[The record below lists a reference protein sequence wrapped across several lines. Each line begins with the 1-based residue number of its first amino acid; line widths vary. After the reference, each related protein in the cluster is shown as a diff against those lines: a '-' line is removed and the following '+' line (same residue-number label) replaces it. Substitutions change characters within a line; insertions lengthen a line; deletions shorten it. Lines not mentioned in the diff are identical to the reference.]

1 MPAHEKLPLA
11 YQLHMRHPAGIS
23 PGRSSRSIATWPAR
37 VSHPLSMPAPPPFSR
52 FRKPYARR
60 RKNLQV
66 PPPGH
71 IQWPGEGY
79 EGRLAAWGCLAALG
93 LLLARSAEAAQAVR
107 DGLALCAGSVIP
119 ALFPFLAVSGL
130 LTALD
135 AGASPALGP
144 LARLLGCSRAGAQAF
159 LLGLTG
165 SYPVGARTVAQLY
178 RRGGISPAGGL
189 PPAAVFQQLRPG
201 VYPGGGRAGLLRQ
214 PRAGAAVGS
223 AYSGG
228 AGHSPGPAPAG
239 GGAAGTSRLCRPVP
253 PLVPALIAAV
263 RDAAGT
269 MVYICGF
276 VVFFL
281 VLLRVMGRVTGL
293 SHPVLS
299 GAVELTQG
307 ILALPLTRRGFVWA
321 AGLLG
326 WGGLSVHGQSAAV
339 LSGTDLP
346 MGPYLAAKATHAAV
360 SVLLAW
366 PVSMCL

>member
-1 MPAHEKLPLA
+1 MK
-11 YQLHMRHPAGIS
+11 
-23 PGRSSRSIATWPAR
+23 
-37 VSHPLSMPAPPPFSR
+37 
-52 FRKPYARR
+52 
-60 RKNLQV
+60 
-66 PPPGH
+66 
-71 IQWPGEGY
+71 
-79 EGRLAAWGCLAALG
+79 GRLAAWGCLAALG

-135 AGASPALGP
+135 AGTSPALGR
-144 LARLLGCSRAGAQAF
+144 LARLLGCSRAGARAF

-178 RRGGISPAGGL
+178 RRGGISRREACRLLLFSNNCGPAFILGVAGL
-189 PPAAVFQQLRPG
+189 GCFGSLRAGVLLWGVHILAALVIALALPRQAAEPSERPG
-201 VYPGGGRAGLLRQ
+201 SV
-214 PRAGAAVGS
+214 
-223 AYSGG
+223 
-228 AGHSPGPAPAG
+228 PA
-239 GGAAGTSRLCRPVP
+239 RP

-307 ILALPLTRRGFVWA
+307 ILALPHTRRGFVWA

-346 MGPYLAAKATHAAV
+346 MGPYLAAKAAHAAV

>member
-1 MPAHEKLPLA
+1 MK
-11 YQLHMRHPAGIS
+11 G
-23 PGRSSRSIATWPAR
+23 
-37 VSHPLSMPAPPPFSR
+37 
-52 FRKPYARR
+52 K
-60 RKNLQV
+60 
-66 PPPGH
+66 
-71 IQWPGEGY
+71 
-79 EGRLAAWGCLAALG
+79 LAAWGCLAALG

-135 AGASPALGP
+135 AGVSPALGP
-144 LARLLGCSRAGAQAF
+144 LARLLGCSRAGARAF

-178 RRGGISPAGGL
+178 RRGGISRREACRLLLFSNNCGPAFILGVAGL
-189 PPAAVFQQLRPG
+189 GCFGSL
-201 VYPGGGRAGLLRQ
+201 RAGVLLWGVHILAALVIALVL
-214 PRAGAAVGS
+214 PRRAAEPPERPSSV
-223 AYSGG
+223 
-228 AGHSPGPAPAG
+228 PARPA
-239 GGAAGTSRLCRPVP
+239 
-253 PLVPALIAAV
+253 LVPALIAAV

-281 VLLRVMGRVTGL
+281 VLLRVLGRVTGL

-307 ILALPLTRRGFVWA
+307 ILALPHTRRGFVWA

-346 MGPYLAAKATHAAV
+346 MGPYLAAKAAHAAV

>member
-1 MPAHEKLPLA
+1 MK
-11 YQLHMRHPAGIS
+11 
-23 PGRSSRSIATWPAR
+23 
-37 VSHPLSMPAPPPFSR
+37 
-52 FRKPYARR
+52 
-60 RKNLQV
+60 
-66 PPPGH
+66 
-71 IQWPGEGY
+71 
-79 EGRLAAWGCLAALG
+79 GRLAAWGCLAALG

-135 AGASPALGP
+135 AGASSALGP
-144 LARLLGCSRAGAQAF
+144 LARLLGCSRAGARAF

-178 RRGGISPAGGL
+178 RRGGISRREACRLLLFSNNCGPAFILGVAGL
-189 PPAAVFQQLRPG
+189 GCFGSLRAGVLLWGVHILAALVIALALPRRAAEPPERPG
-201 VYPGGGRAGLLRQ
+201 SVPARPG
-214 PRAGAAVGS
+214 S
-223 AYSGG
+223 
-228 AGHSPGPAPAG
+228 
-239 GGAAGTSRLCRPVP
+239 
-253 PLVPALIAAV
+253 VPALIAAV

-307 ILALPLTRRGFVWA
+307 ILALPHTRRGFVWA

-346 MGPYLAAKATHAAV
+346 MGPYLAAKAAHAAV

>member
-1 MPAHEKLPLA
+1 MK
-11 YQLHMRHPAGIS
+11 G
-23 PGRSSRSIATWPAR
+23 
-37 VSHPLSMPAPPPFSR
+37 
-52 FRKPYARR
+52 K
-60 RKNLQV
+60 
-66 PPPGH
+66 
-71 IQWPGEGY
+71 
-79 EGRLAAWGCLAALG
+79 LAAWGCLAALG

-135 AGASPALGP
+135 TGASPALGP
-144 LARLLGCSRAGAQAF
+144 LARLLGCSRAGARAF

-178 RRGGISPAGGL
+178 RRGGISRREACRLLLFSNNCGPAFILGVAGL
-189 PPAAVFQQLRPG
+189 GCFGSLRAGVLLWGVHILAALVIALALPRQAAEPSERPG
-201 VYPGGGRAGLLRQ
+201 SV
-214 PRAGAAVGS
+214 
-223 AYSGG
+223 
-228 AGHSPGPAPAG
+228 PA
-239 GGAAGTSRLCRPVP
+239 RP

-307 ILALPLTRRGFVWA
+307 ILALPHTRRGFVWA

-346 MGPYLAAKATHAAV
+346 MGPYLAAKAAHAAV
-360 SVLLAW
+360 SMLLAW

>member
-1 MPAHEKLPLA
+1 MK
-11 YQLHMRHPAGIS
+11 G
-23 PGRSSRSIATWPAR
+23 
-37 VSHPLSMPAPPPFSR
+37 
-52 FRKPYARR
+52 K
-60 RKNLQV
+60 
-66 PPPGH
+66 
-71 IQWPGEGY
+71 
-79 EGRLAAWGCLAALG
+79 LAAWACLAALG

-135 AGASPALGP
+135 AGASPALGL
-144 LARLLGCSRAGAQAF
+144 LARLLGCSRAGAKAF

-178 RRGGISPAGGL
+178 RRGGISRREACRLLLFSNNCGPAFILGVAGL
-189 PPAAVFQQLRPG
+189 GCFGSLRAGVLLWGVHILAALVIALALPRRAAEPPERPG
-201 VYPGGGRAGLLRQ
+201 SV
-214 PRAGAAVGS
+214 S
-223 AYSGG
+223 AR
-228 AGHSPGPAPAG
+228 PA
-239 GGAAGTSRLCRPVP
+239 
-253 PLVPALIAAV
+253 LVPALIAAV

-307 ILALPLTRRGFVWA
+307 ILALPHTRRGFVWA

-346 MGPYLAAKATHAAV
+346 MGPYLAAKAAHAAV

>member
-1 MPAHEKLPLA
+1 MK
-11 YQLHMRHPAGIS
+11 
-23 PGRSSRSIATWPAR
+23 
-37 VSHPLSMPAPPPFSR
+37 
-52 FRKPYARR
+52 
-60 RKNLQV
+60 
-66 PPPGH
+66 
-71 IQWPGEGY
+71 
-79 EGRLAAWGCLAALG
+79 GRLAAWGCLAALG

-135 AGASPALGP
+135 AGTSPALGP
-144 LARLLGCSRAGAQAF
+144 LARLLGCSRAGARAF

-178 RRGGISPAGGL
+178 RRGGISRREACRLLLFSNNCGPAFILGVAGL
-189 PPAAVFQQLRPG
+189 GCFGSLRAGVLLWGVHILAALVIALALPRRAAEPPERPG
-201 VYPGGGRAGLLRQ
+201 SV
-214 PRAGAAVGS
+214 
-223 AYSGG
+223 
-228 AGHSPGPAPAG
+228 PA
-239 GGAAGTSRLCRPVP
+239 RP

-281 VLLRVMGRVTGL
+281 VLLRVLGRVTGL

-307 ILALPLTRRGFVWA
+307 ILALPHTRRGFVWA

-346 MGPYLAAKATHAAV
+346 MGPYLAAKAAHAAV

>member
-1 MPAHEKLPLA
+1 MK
-11 YQLHMRHPAGIS
+11 G
-23 PGRSSRSIATWPAR
+23 
-37 VSHPLSMPAPPPFSR
+37 
-52 FRKPYARR
+52 K
-60 RKNLQV
+60 
-66 PPPGH
+66 
-71 IQWPGEGY
+71 
-79 EGRLAAWGCLAALG
+79 LAAWGCLAALG

-135 AGASPALGP
+135 AGASPTLGP
-144 LARLLGCSRAGAQAF
+144 LARLLGCSQAGARAF

-178 RRGGISPAGGL
+178 RRGGISRREAGRLLLFSNNCGPAFILGVAGL
-189 PPAAVFQQLRPG
+189 GCFGSL
-201 VYPGGGRAGLLRQ
+201 RAGVLLWGVHILAALVIALAL
-214 PRAGAAVGS
+214 PRRAAE
-223 AYSGG
+223 
-228 AGHSPGPAPAG
+228 PPE
-239 GGAAGTSRLCRPVP
+239 RPVP
-253 PLVPALIAAV
+253 VPPRTPLVPALIAAV

-281 VLLRVMGRVTGL
+281 VLLRVLGRVTGL

-307 ILALPLTRRGFVWA
+307 ILALPHTRRGFVWA

-346 MGPYLAAKATHAAV
+346 MGPYLAAKAAHAAV

>member
-1 MPAHEKLPLA
+1 MK
-11 YQLHMRHPAGIS
+11 
-23 PGRSSRSIATWPAR
+23 
-37 VSHPLSMPAPPPFSR
+37 
-52 FRKPYARR
+52 
-60 RKNLQV
+60 
-66 PPPGH
+66 
-71 IQWPGEGY
+71 
-79 EGRLAAWGCLAALG
+79 GRLAAWGCLAALG

-135 AGASPALGP
+135 AGESPALGP
-144 LARLLGCSRAGAQAF
+144 LARLLGCSRAGARAF

-178 RRGGISPAGGL
+178 RRGGISRREAGRLLLFSNNCGPAFILGVAGL
-189 PPAAVFQQLRPG
+189 GCFGSLRAGVLLWGVHILAALVIALALPRRAAEPPERPG
-201 VYPGGGRAGLLRQ
+201 SV
-214 PRAGAAVGS
+214 
-223 AYSGG
+223 
-228 AGHSPGPAPAG
+228 PARPA
-239 GGAAGTSRLCRPVP
+239 
-253 PLVPALIAAV
+253 LVPALIAAV

-281 VLLRVMGRVTGL
+281 VLLRVLGRVTGL

-307 ILALPLTRRGFVWA
+307 ILALPHTRRGFVWA

-346 MGPYLAAKATHAAV
+346 MGPYLAAKAAHAAV

>member
-1 MPAHEKLPLA
+1 MK
-11 YQLHMRHPAGIS
+11 
-23 PGRSSRSIATWPAR
+23 
-37 VSHPLSMPAPPPFSR
+37 
-52 FRKPYARR
+52 
-60 RKNLQV
+60 
-66 PPPGH
+66 
-71 IQWPGEGY
+71 
-79 EGRLAAWGCLAALG
+79 GRLAAWGCLAALG

-107 DGLALCAGSVIP
+107 DGLSLCAGSVIP

-144 LARLLGCSRAGAQAF
+144 LARLLGCSQAGARAF

-178 RRGGISPAGGL
+178 RRGGISRREAGRLLLFSNNCGPAFILGVAGL
-189 PPAAVFQQLRPG
+189 
-201 VYPGGGRAGLLRQ
+201 RAGVLLWGVHILAALVIALAL
-214 PRAGAAVGS
+214 PRRAAE
-223 AYSGG
+223 
-228 AGHSPGPAPAG
+228 PPE
-239 GGAAGTSRLCRPVP
+239 RPVP
-253 PLVPALIAAV
+253 VPVRPALVPALITAV

-281 VLLRVMGRVTGL
+281 VLLRVLGRVTGL

-307 ILALPLTRRGFVWA
+307 ILALPHTRRGFVWA

-346 MGPYLAAKATHAAV
+346 MGPYLAAKAAHAAV

>member
-1 MPAHEKLPLA
+1 MK
-11 YQLHMRHPAGIS
+11 
-23 PGRSSRSIATWPAR
+23 
-37 VSHPLSMPAPPPFSR
+37 
-52 FRKPYARR
+52 
-60 RKNLQV
+60 
-66 PPPGH
+66 
-71 IQWPGEGY
+71 
-79 EGRLAAWGCLAALG
+79 GRLAAWGCLAALG

-107 DGLALCAGSVIP
+107 EGLALCAGSVIP

-135 AGASPALGP
+135 AGESPALGP
-144 LARLLGCSRAGAQAF
+144 LARLLGCSRAGARAF

-178 RRGGISPAGGL
+178 RRGGISRREAGRLLLFSNNCGPAFILGVAGL
-189 PPAAVFQQLRPG
+189 GCFGSLRAGVLLWGVHILAALVIALALPRRAAEPPERPG
-201 VYPGGGRAGLLRQ
+201 SVP
-214 PRAGAAVGS
+214 PR
-223 AYSGG
+223 
-228 AGHSPGPAPAG
+228 
-239 GGAAGTSRLCRPVP
+239 P

-281 VLLRVMGRVTGL
+281 VLLRVLGRVTGL

-307 ILALPLTRRGFVWA
+307 ILALPHTRRGFVWA

-346 MGPYLAAKATHAAV
+346 MGPYLAAKAAHAAV

>member
-1 MPAHEKLPLA
+1 MK
-11 YQLHMRHPAGIS
+11 
-23 PGRSSRSIATWPAR
+23 
-37 VSHPLSMPAPPPFSR
+37 
-52 FRKPYARR
+52 
-60 RKNLQV
+60 
-66 PPPGH
+66 
-71 IQWPGEGY
+71 
-79 EGRLAAWGCLAALG
+79 GRLAAWGCLAALG

-144 LARLLGCSRAGAQAF
+144 LARLLGCSRAGARAF

-178 RRGGISPAGGL
+178 RRGGISRREACRLLLFSNNCGPAFILGVAGL
-189 PPAAVFQQLRPG
+189 GCFGSLRAGVLLWGVHILAALVIALALPRRAAEPPERPG
-201 VYPGGGRAGLLRQ
+201 SV
-214 PRAGAAVGS
+214 
-223 AYSGG
+223 
-228 AGHSPGPAPAG
+228 PA
-239 GGAAGTSRLCRPVP
+239 RP

-293 SHPVLS
+293 RHPVLS

-307 ILALPLTRRGFVWA
+307 ILALPHTRRGFVWA

-346 MGPYLAAKATHAAV
+346 MGPYLAAKAAHAAV

>member
-1 MPAHEKLPLA
+1 MK
-11 YQLHMRHPAGIS
+11 
-23 PGRSSRSIATWPAR
+23 
-37 VSHPLSMPAPPPFSR
+37 
-52 FRKPYARR
+52 
-60 RKNLQV
+60 
-66 PPPGH
+66 
-71 IQWPGEGY
+71 
-79 EGRLAAWGCLAALG
+79 GRLAAWGCLAALG

-135 AGASPALGP
+135 TGASPALGP
-144 LARLLGCSRAGAQAF
+144 LARLLGCSRAGARAF

-178 RRGGISPAGGL
+178 RRGGISRREACRLLLFSNNCGPAFILGVAGL
-189 PPAAVFQQLRPG
+189 GCFGSLQAGVLLWGVHILAALVIALALPRRAAEPPERPG
-201 VYPGGGRAGLLRQ
+201 SV
-214 PRAGAAVGS
+214 
-223 AYSGG
+223 
-228 AGHSPGPAPAG
+228 PA
-239 GGAAGTSRLCRPVP
+239 RP

-281 VLLRVMGRVTGL
+281 VLLRVLGRVTGL

-307 ILALPLTRRGFVWA
+307 ILALPHTRRGFVWA

-346 MGPYLAAKATHAAV
+346 MGPYLAAKAAHAAV

>member
-1 MPAHEKLPLA
+1 MK
-11 YQLHMRHPAGIS
+11 G
-23 PGRSSRSIATWPAR
+23 
-37 VSHPLSMPAPPPFSR
+37 
-52 FRKPYARR
+52 K
-60 RKNLQV
+60 
-66 PPPGH
+66 
-71 IQWPGEGY
+71 
-79 EGRLAAWGCLAALG
+79 LAAWGCLAALG

-144 LARLLGCSRAGAQAF
+144 LARLLGCSRAGARAF

-178 RRGGISPAGGL
+178 RRGGISRREAGRLLLFSNNCGPAFILGVAGL
-189 PPAAVFQQLRPG
+189 GCFGSLRAGVLLWGVHILAALVIALALPRRAAEPPERPG
-201 VYPGGGRAGLLRQ
+201 SVP
-214 PRAGAAVGS
+214 PR
-223 AYSGG
+223 
-228 AGHSPGPAPAG
+228 
-239 GGAAGTSRLCRPVP
+239 T

-281 VLLRVMGRVTGL
+281 VLLRVLGRVTGL

-307 ILALPLTRRGFVWA
+307 ILALPHTRRGFVWA

-346 MGPYLAAKATHAAV
+346 MGPYLAAKAAHAAV

>member
-1 MPAHEKLPLA
+1 MAMEVRDMK
-11 YQLHMRHPAGIS
+11 G
-23 PGRSSRSIATWPAR
+23 
-37 VSHPLSMPAPPPFSR
+37 
-52 FRKPYARR
+52 K
-60 RKNLQV
+60 
-66 PPPGH
+66 
-71 IQWPGEGY
+71 
-79 EGRLAAWGCLAALG
+79 LAAWGCLAALG

-135 AGASPALGP
+135 AGTSPALGP
-144 LARLLGCSRAGAQAF
+144 LARLLGCSRAGARAF

-178 RRGGISPAGGL
+178 RRGGISRREACRLLLFSNNCGPAFILGVAGL
-189 PPAAVFQQLRPG
+189 GCFGSLRAGVLLWGVHILAALVIALALPRRAAEPPGRPG
-201 VYPGGGRAGLLRQ
+201 SV
-214 PRAGAAVGS
+214 
-223 AYSGG
+223 
-228 AGHSPGPAPAG
+228 PARPA
-239 GGAAGTSRLCRPVP
+239 
-253 PLVPALIAAV
+253 LVPALIAAV

-281 VLLRVMGRVTGL
+281 VLLRVLGRVTGL

-307 ILALPLTRRGFVWA
+307 ILALPHTRRGFVWA

-346 MGPYLAAKATHAAV
+346 MGPYLAAKAAHAAV

>member
-1 MPAHEKLPLA
+1 MK
-11 YQLHMRHPAGIS
+11 
-23 PGRSSRSIATWPAR
+23 
-37 VSHPLSMPAPPPFSR
+37 
-52 FRKPYARR
+52 
-60 RKNLQV
+60 
-66 PPPGH
+66 
-71 IQWPGEGY
+71 
-79 EGRLAAWGCLAALG
+79 GRLAAWGCLAALG

-144 LARLLGCSRAGAQAF
+144 LARLLGCSRAGARAF

-178 RRGGISPAGGL
+178 RRGGISRREACRLLLFSNNCGPAFILGVAGL
-189 PPAAVFQQLRPG
+189 GCFGSL
-201 VYPGGGRAGLLRQ
+201 RAGVLLWGVHILAALVIALVL
-214 PRAGAAVGS
+214 PR
-223 AYSGG
+223 
-228 AGHSPGPAPAG
+228 PA
-239 GGAAGTSRLCRPVP
+239 
-253 PLVPALIAAV
+253 LVPALIAAV

-307 ILALPLTRRGFVWA
+307 ILALPHTRRGFVWA

-346 MGPYLAAKATHAAV
+346 MGPYLAAKAAHAAV

>member
-1 MPAHEKLPLA
+1 MK
-11 YQLHMRHPAGIS
+11 G
-23 PGRSSRSIATWPAR
+23 
-37 VSHPLSMPAPPPFSR
+37 
-52 FRKPYARR
+52 K
-60 RKNLQV
+60 
-66 PPPGH
+66 
-71 IQWPGEGY
+71 
-79 EGRLAAWGCLAALG
+79 LAAWGCLAALG

-135 AGASPALGP
+135 TGASPALGP
-144 LARLLGCSRAGAQAF
+144 LALLLGCSRAGARAF

-178 RRGGISPAGGL
+178 RRGGISRREACRLLLFCNNCGPAFILGVAGL
-189 PPAAVFQQLRPG
+189 GCFGSLRAGVLLWGVHILAALVIALALPRQAAEPSERPG
-201 VYPGGGRAGLLRQ
+201 SV
-214 PRAGAAVGS
+214 
-223 AYSGG
+223 
-228 AGHSPGPAPAG
+228 PA
-239 GGAAGTSRLCRPVP
+239 RP

-281 VLLRVMGRVTGL
+281 VLLRVLGRVTGL
-293 SHPVLS
+293 NHPVLS

-307 ILALPLTRRGFVWA
+307 ILALPHTCWGFVWA

-346 MGPYLAAKATHAAV
+346 MGPYLAAKAAHAAV

>member
-1 MPAHEKLPLA
+1 MAMEVRDMK
-11 YQLHMRHPAGIS
+11 
-23 PGRSSRSIATWPAR
+23 
-37 VSHPLSMPAPPPFSR
+37 
-52 FRKPYARR
+52 
-60 RKNLQV
+60 
-66 PPPGH
+66 
-71 IQWPGEGY
+71 
-79 EGRLAAWGCLAALG
+79 GRLAAWGCLAALG

-144 LARLLGCSRAGAQAF
+144 LARLLGCSRAGARAF

-178 RRGGISPAGGL
+178 RRGGISRREACRLLLFSNNCGPAFILGVAGL
-189 PPAAVFQQLRPG
+189 GCFGSLRAGVLLWGVHILAALVIALALPRRAAEPPERPG
-201 VYPGGGRAGLLRQ
+201 SV
-214 PRAGAAVGS
+214 
-223 AYSGG
+223 
-228 AGHSPGPAPAG
+228 PA
-239 GGAAGTSRLCRPVP
+239 RP

-307 ILALPLTRRGFVWA
+307 ILALPHTRRGFVWA

-326 WGGLSVHGQSAAV
+326 WGACRSTGS
-339 LSGTDLP
+339 LP
-346 MGPYLAAKATHAAV
+346 PCCPARTCPWGRIWRPRPPTPPCPCC
-360 SVLLAW
+360 W
-366 PVSMCL
+366 PGR

>member
-1 MPAHEKLPLA
+1 MK
-11 YQLHMRHPAGIS
+11 
-23 PGRSSRSIATWPAR
+23 
-37 VSHPLSMPAPPPFSR
+37 
-52 FRKPYARR
+52 
-60 RKNLQV
+60 
-66 PPPGH
+66 
-71 IQWPGEGY
+71 
-79 EGRLAAWGCLAALG
+79 GRLAAWACLAALG

-107 DGLALCAGSVIP
+107 DGLALCTGSVIP

-144 LARLLGCSRAGAQAF
+144 LARLLGCSRAGARAF

-178 RRGGISPAGGL
+178 RRGGISRREACRLLLFSNNCGPAFILGVAGL
-189 PPAAVFQQLRPG
+189 GCFGSLRAGVLLWGVHILAALVIALALPRRAAEPSERPG
-201 VYPGGGRAGLLRQ
+201 SV
-214 PRAGAAVGS
+214 
-223 AYSGG
+223 
-228 AGHSPGPAPAG
+228 PARPA
-239 GGAAGTSRLCRPVP
+239 
-253 PLVPALIAAV
+253 LVPALIAAV

-307 ILALPLTRRGFVWA
+307 IL
-321 AGLLG
+321 
-326 WGGLSVHGQSAAV
+326 
-339 LSGTDLP
+339 P
-346 MGPYLAAKATHAAV
+346 MGPYLAAKAAHAAV

>member
-1 MPAHEKLPLA
+1 MK
-11 YQLHMRHPAGIS
+11 
-23 PGRSSRSIATWPAR
+23 
-37 VSHPLSMPAPPPFSR
+37 
-52 FRKPYARR
+52 
-60 RKNLQV
+60 
-66 PPPGH
+66 
-71 IQWPGEGY
+71 
-79 EGRLAAWGCLAALG
+79 GRLAAWGCLAALG

-144 LARLLGCSRAGAQAF
+144 LARLLGCSRAGARAF

-178 RRGGISPAGGL
+178 RRGGISRREACRLLLFSNNCGPAFILGVAGL
-189 PPAAVFQQLRPG
+189 GCFGSLRAGVLLWGVHILAALVIALALPRRAAEPPERPG
-201 VYPGGGRAGLLRQ
+201 SVP
-214 PRAGAAVGS
+214 PR
-223 AYSGG
+223 
-228 AGHSPGPAPAG
+228 
-239 GGAAGTSRLCRPVP
+239 P

-281 VLLRVMGRVTGL
+281 VLLRVLGRVTGL

-307 ILALPLTRRGFVWA
+307 ILALPHTRRGFVWA

-346 MGPYLAAKATHAAV
+346 MGPYLAAKAAHAAV

>member
-1 MPAHEKLPLA
+1 MK
-11 YQLHMRHPAGIS
+11 G
-23 PGRSSRSIATWPAR
+23 
-37 VSHPLSMPAPPPFSR
+37 
-52 FRKPYARR
+52 K
-60 RKNLQV
+60 
-66 PPPGH
+66 
-71 IQWPGEGY
+71 
-79 EGRLAAWGCLAALG
+79 LAAWGCLAALG

-144 LARLLGCSRAGAQAF
+144 LARLLGCSRAGARAF

-178 RRGGISPAGGL
+178 RRGGISRREACRLLLFSNNCGPAFILGVAGL
-189 PPAAVFQQLRPG
+189 GCFGSLRAGVLLWGVHILAARVIALALPRQAAEPSERPG
-201 VYPGGGRAGLLRQ
+201 SV
-214 PRAGAAVGS
+214 
-223 AYSGG
+223 
-228 AGHSPGPAPAG
+228 PA
-239 GGAAGTSRLCRPVP
+239 RP

-281 VLLRVMGRVTGL
+281 VLLRGMGRVTGL

-307 ILALPLTRRGFVWA
+307 ILALPHTRRGFVWA

-346 MGPYLAAKATHAAV
+346 MGPYLAAKAAHAAV